1 MGHLANIWCKAM
13 HGSLM
18 WPSHGHYQC
27 RTCGREYP
35 VAWERD
41 VTNTLWRQRS
51 EEVVDR
57 GIHLDGRSI
66 AHAAQVI
73 RPS

>member
-1 MGHLANIWCKAM
+1 MGYLAKLWCRTM
-13 HGSLM
+13 HGSPM

-35 VAWERD
+35 VPWEL

-51 EEVVDR
+51 EKVIDS
-57 GIHLDGRSI
+57 GIRLGGRSI
-66 AHAAQVI
+66 AHAAQMT

>member
-1 MGHLANIWCKAM
+1 MGYLAKTWCKAM
-13 HGSLM
+13 HRSLM

-35 VAWERD
+35 VPWDLD
-41 VTNTLWRQRS
+41 VTKAPWRQRD
-51 EEVVDR
+51 EKLVDSGMR
-57 GIHLDGRSI
+57 LGATAI
-66 AHAAQVI
+66 AHAAQMT

>member
-1 MGHLANIWCKAM
+1 MGYFAERWCKAM
-13 HGSLM
+13 HRSLM

-41 VTNTLWRQRS
+41 IRNALWRQRTENLVYS
-51 EEVVDR
+51 GMRLV
-57 GIHLDGRSI
+57 GSSI
-66 AHAAQVI
+66 ARAAQMT